1 MEEGFTMDATHGGVG
16 VARWVAG
23 APEPS
28 FWTGTKV
35 FGKEQRRL
43 TTYRCPQCGYLE
55 SYATDIITGGQVA
68 V

>member
-1 MEEGFTMDATHGGVG
+1 MMDVTHGGVMA
-16 VARWVAG
+16 ARWVAG
-23 APEPS
+23 KPEPS

-35 FGKEQRRL
+35 RDKEQRTL

-55 SYATDIITGGQVA
+55 SYAIEIVSGGQVA

>member
-1 MEEGFTMDATHGGVG
+1 MDVTHGGVG

-23 APEPS
+23 QPEPS

-35 FGKEQRRL
+35 RDKEQRRL
-43 TTYRCPQCGYLE
+43 TTYRCPQCSYLE
-55 SYATDIITGGQVA
+55 SYAAEIVSGGQIA

>member
-1 MEEGFTMDATHGGVG
+1 MEEGFLMDATHGGVM

-23 APEPS
+23 QPEPS

-35 FGKEQRRL
+35 RDKEQRTL
-43 TTYRCPQCGYLE
+43 TTYRCSQCGYLE
-55 SYATDIITGGQVA
+55 SYATEIVSGGQIA